1 MPEFKF
7 NCPDCNQRLSATEE
21 YIGCEIECPKCKKIF
36 VCEKPPANNINAHPP
51 RLTMPPASGKKPLT
65 NNTNFQQSALGAN
78 NATFLFICP
87 ECNTQATL
95 PISTQG
101 QSYECKACFETV
113 IAQPA
118 TEKRCPHCDG
128 LIKLQ
133 ATICKHCKQSISP
146 KAKPPTAVTGNASAP
161 STPYSQNQWQ
171 GAQNNF
177 TPYNSIPQQQPQQFR
192 QQPYPYQNNGAGNYN
207 YNQQPNAQ
215 NGLNVTIVQQN
226 NNSTDD
232 GAKKLWI
239 YLLLAFFLGHLG
251 IHDFYAGYTQKGVIK
266 LIITLLIGWL
276 IVPLIIVEIWVICQM
291 ITVRIDANGN
301 LFE

>member
-1 MPEFKF
+1 MSEFKF
-7 NCPDCNQRLSATEE
+7 YCPHCNQHLAATEE

-36 VCEKPPANNINAHPP
+36 VCEKPPANNTNVHPP
-51 RLTMPPASGKKPLT
+51 HLSILPATTKMPIT
-65 NNTNFQQSALGAN
+65 NNTNVQQSALGAN

-146 KAKPPTAVTGNASAP
+146 KA
-161 STPYSQNQWQ
+161 QNQWQ
-171 GAQNNF
+171 KLLNNF
-177 TPYNSIPQQQPQQFR
+177 TPYNSIPQQQPQQLR

-226 NNSTDD
+226 NSSADD
-232 GAKKLWI
+232 GSKKLWI

-276 IVPLIIVEIWVICQM
+276 IIPLIVVEIWVICQM

>member
-1 MPEFKF
+1 MPEIKF
-7 NCPDCNQRLSATEE
+7 TCPHCNQLLSVPEE
-21 YIGCEIECPKCKKIF
+21 YAGKKVECPKCESIF
-36 VCEKPPANNINAHPP
+36 AC
-51 RLTMPPASGKKPLT
+51 
-65 NNTNFQQSALGAN
+65 N
-78 NATFLFICP
+78 NASFDFICP
-87 ECNTQATL
+87 ECNTKVTL
-95 PISTQG
+95 PISVKG
-101 QSYECKACFETV
+101 KNYECKACYETV

-118 TEKRCPHCDG
+118 TEKRCPYCDG
-128 LIKLQ
+128 LIKIQ
-133 ATICKHCKQSISP
+133 ANICKHCKQSISP
-146 KAKPPTAVTGNASAP
+146 NANPQITATGYGSRS
-161 STPYSQNQWQ
+161 STPYSQNQWK

-177 TPYNSIPQQQPQQFR
+177 TPYNSIPQQQPQQLR

-226 NNSTDD
+226 NSSTDN

-251 IHDFYAGYTQKGVIK
+251 IHDFYAGYTQTGVIK

-276 IVPLIIVEIWVICQM
+276 IIPLIAVEIWVICQM